1 MVTGLDLVELQL
13 GVAAGEP
20 LPFGQDDVA
29 LTGHAIEARL
39 YAEDPARG
47 FLPQA
52 GTVLGLVEPAGP
64 GVRVD
69 SSLAVGSV
77 VGTDYDP
84 MLAKVIA
91 WGADRET
98 ARARLVGALGHTAVL
113 GLSTN
118 TAFLR
123 ALLTDPDVVAGR
135 LDTGL
140 IERRGAALTDVPPPG
155 DDLYAAAALAELLE
169 TEPRGPVVDPWDVPD
184 GWRLGEPAWTVRRLQ
199 APGAQPVTVRVRGLA
214 AAAEV
219 RVGDGEVLRAAAAR
233 DGDRLTVTLGGQ
245 ARTWTVLHDGGTLWL
260 AADGVAVPLR
270 EHERLAPSAQGG
282 AADGA
287 VTAPMPGTVTVVQ
300 AAVGDRVEAGT
311 PLLVVEAMKMEHV
324 LTAPVAGTVA
334 ELSVTAGQSVRLD
347 ERLALVTPATAG
359 EGE

>member
-1 MVTGLDLVELQL
+1 LLSVLVFVDLQVR
-13 GVAAGEP
+13 VAAGER
-20 LPFGQDDVA
+20 LPFGQDDVR
-29 LTGHAIEARL
+29 LDGHAIEARL

-52 GTVLGLVEPAGP
+52 GTVLGLREPAGA
-64 GVRVD
+64 GIRLD
-69 SSLAVGSV
+69 SSLAVGAV

-91 WGADRET
+91 YGPDRET

-113 GLSTN
+113 GVPTN

-123 ALLTDPDVVAGR
+123 ALLADPDVVAGR

-140 IERRGAALTDVPPPG
+140 IERRGQALTAADPVPPTA
-155 DDLYAAAALAELLE
+155 YAAAALALLVE
-169 TEPRGPVVDPWDVPD
+169 SEPAGPVVDRWDVPD

-199 APGAQPVTVRVRGLA
+199 AAGGEPVTVRVRGRSRA
-214 AAAEV
+214 AQV
-219 RVGDGEVLRAAAAR
+219 RVGDADPVPASAIR
-233 DGDRLTVTLGGQ
+233 DGGELAVTLDGVTSRYAVVHAGGD
-245 ARTWTVLHDGGTLWL
+245 VWL
-260 AADGVAVPLR
+260 AANGRVAAFR
-270 EHERLAPSAQGG
+270 EHERLHSAAEGAGG
-282 AADGA
+282 DGV

-300 AAVGDRVEAGT
+300 AAVGDQVEAGT

-334 ELSVTAGQSVRLD
+334 ELPVEAGRQVRLD
-347 ERLALVTPATAG
+347 ERVAVVTPRAAH